1 MMQTTLIFPI
11 MGAVFASF
19 LLVGIALPVLPMHLT
34 DDLGFGPLVV
44 GLVTGSQ
51 FLASVL
57 SRVWAGRLADRRG
70 GKDAILLGQAISG
83 LAGSLYLLSLAF
95 LATPVLSAG
104 ILLVGRAGIG
114 IAESL
119 VITGAVTWAMS
130 VSGPAQSGRV
140 IAWIGTAMFGA
151 MALGAPLG
159 TVFYDAL
166 GFAGISL
173 STVLISVAVALAL
186 APLRHSKPAPAKEG
200 RTLFSVLGAVWVPG
214 VAAALSSLGY
224 GAILAFGTLLFV
236 QNGWNPVWLPF
247 SAYAAALIAARL
259 LLGHLPDHLGGARVA
274 AIFIV
279 VETVGLIMIW
289 IAPGPLVAA
298 AGCVVV
304 GFGYSLVYPGL
315 GAVAVGR
322 VDAATRGQAMGLY
335 TVFLDIALGF
345 GSVGLGVLA
354 ASSSVPAVFLA
365 TAGIVLC
372 ALPIAVGLTRDS
384 NRSGQ

>member
-1 MMQTTLIFPI
+1 MALILPI

-19 LLVGIALPVLPMHLT
+19 LLVGIALPVLPIHLSG
-34 DDLGFGPLVV
+34 DLGFGPFVV

-51 FLASVL
+51 FIASVL

-70 GKDAILLGQAISG
+70 GKDAILLGLAVSG
-83 LAGSLYLLSLAF
+83 LAGLLYLLSLTV
-95 LATPVLSAG
+95 LTTPPLSAG
-104 ILLVGRAGIG
+104 ILLFGRAGIG

-130 VSGPAQSGRV
+130 VSGPAHSGRV

-159 TVFYDAL
+159 TVIYEAS
-166 GFAGISL
+166 GFVGISL
-173 STVLISVAVALAL
+173 STVLISVAVALAIM
-186 APLRHSKPAPAKEG
+186 PLGYSKPAPAKDG
-200 RTLFSVLGAVWVPG
+200 RTLFSVLGGVCVPG

-236 QNGWNPVWLPF
+236 QNGWTPVWLPF

-259 LLGHLPDHLGGARVA
+259 LLGQLPDRLGGARVA
-274 AIFIV
+274 AIFVV
-279 VETVGLIMIW
+279 VEMVGLIMIW
-289 IAPGPLVAA
+289 AAPGPLVAA

-322 VDAATRGQAMGLY
+322 VDAAARGLAMGLY

-345 GSVGLGVLA
+345 GSVGLGILA
-354 ASSSVPAVFLA
+354 ASSSVSVVFVT
-365 TAGIVLC
+365 TAGMVLC
-372 ALPIAVGLTRDS
+372 ALPIAVGLTRVS
-384 NRSGQ
+384 NHSRQ

>member
-51 FLASVL
+51 FIASVL

-70 GKDAILLGQAISG
+70 GKDAILLGLTISG
-83 LAGSLYLLSLAF
+83 VAGLLYLLSLTF
-95 LATPVLSAG
+95 LATPALSAG

-130 VSGPAQSGRV
+130 VSGAAHSGRV
-140 IAWIGTAMFGA
+140 VAWIGTAMFGA

-159 TVFYDAL
+159 TVIYEAS

-173 STVLISVAVALAL
+173 STVLISLAVALAFV
-186 APLRHSKPAPAKEG
+186 PLGYSKPAPTKDG
-200 RTLFSVLGAVWVPG
+200 RTLLSVLGAVWVPG

-259 LLGHLPDHLGGARVA
+259 LLGHLPDRLGGARVA

-354 ASSSVPAVFLA
+354 ASLSVPAVFLA